1 MTDQELYFS
10 FFFSLVA
17 ASPSHPVAA
26 KDGSEHSFACGIDI
40 DYNHVKFRSYYTPTK
55 IAIPQEKVRDFCRRN
70 HIQKLSLFG
79 SVLRDDFG
87 SESDIDVLVEFEPG
101 AGVGFFEL
109 YDMEKELSLMFG
121 GRKVEITT
129 PRSLS
134 KYFRDSVLKNAEVQ
148 YAGT

>member
-1 MTDQELYFS
+1 M
-10 FFFSLVA
+10 
-17 ASPSHPVAA
+17 PS
-26 KDGSEHSFACGIDI
+26 
-40 DYNHVKFRSYYTPTK
+40 K
-55 IAIPQEKVRDFCRRN
+55 IAIPQDKVRDFCHRN
-70 HIQKLSLFG
+70 HIQKLALFG

-109 YDMEKELSLMFG
+109 YDMEKELSIMFG

-148 YAGT
+148 YART